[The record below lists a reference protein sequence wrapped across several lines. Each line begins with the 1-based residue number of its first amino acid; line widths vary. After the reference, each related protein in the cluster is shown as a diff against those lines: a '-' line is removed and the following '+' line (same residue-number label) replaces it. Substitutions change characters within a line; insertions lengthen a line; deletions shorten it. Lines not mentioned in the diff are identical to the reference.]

1 VAVAAVVDAAR
12 VRAGNYSAASGIL
25 FAVAFRNILTL
36 ARKLTTRL
44 GPYWLLLEASGESTW
59 RLQLLGDSHHEAEI
73 TAAGEEEAKDA
84 AVEATVALL
93 KEENPEFREPAKVTW
108 NPAFVSDNRLNL

>member
-1 VAVAAVVDAAR
+1 
-12 VRAGNYSAASGIL
+12 
-25 FAVAFRNILTL
+25 L

-44 GPYWLLLEASGESTW
+44 GNYWLLLEASGDSTW

-73 TAAGEEEAKDA
+73 TAVGEEEAKDA

-93 KEENPEFREPAKVTW
+93 KEEDPAFREPAKKVTW

>member
-1 VAVAAVVDAAR
+1 VVVDAAR
-12 VRAGNYSAASGIL
+12 ARAGNYSRARGIL
-25 FAVAFRNILTL
+25 LRSRHVAALEILTL

-44 GPYWLLLEASGESTW
+44 GPYWLLLEASGDSTW

-73 TAAGEEEAKDA
+73 TANGEEEAKDA

-93 KEENPEFREPAKVTW
+93 KEENPDFREPAKVTW

>member
-1 VAVAAVVDAAR
+1 
-12 VRAGNYSAASGIL
+12 
-25 FAVAFRNILTL
+25 
-36 ARKLTTRL
+36 
-44 GPYWLLLEASGESTW
+44 
-59 RLQLLGDSHHEAEI
+59 LGDSHHEAEI
-73 TAAGEEEAKDA
+73 TANGEEEAKDA